1 MTVELPGIPSHLED
15 ILSFHCRWDGCGG
28 SWGGFKVI
36 LSRQRGM
43 VTPADT
49 RCTVCTKY
57 KAGLWVR
64 LKNAAHTES
73 LQLSVE

>member
-1 MTVELPGIPSHLED
+1 MGWVWGVH
-15 ILSFHCRWDGCGG
+15 G
-28 SWGGFKVI
+28 GGFKVI

-49 RCTVCTKY
+49 ICTVCTKY

-73 LQLSVE
+73 LAAVCGVKTALSVIHLFTLGFDPA